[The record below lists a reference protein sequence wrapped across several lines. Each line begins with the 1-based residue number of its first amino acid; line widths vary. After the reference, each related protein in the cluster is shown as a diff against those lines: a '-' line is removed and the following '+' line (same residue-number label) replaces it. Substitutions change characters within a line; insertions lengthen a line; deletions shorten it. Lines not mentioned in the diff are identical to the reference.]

1 MTQLVENTHKPA
13 NKISVAWAPFTYQLA
28 AILETLEEDQ
38 FLILSVKHSDRFIQ
52 FAAQGS
58 FGIRIETASN
68 SYLDGSEQ
76 FNEEQIGSLIA
87 AGWDSPSGTPTEST
101 SEGDPDG
108 SPNFFADFPAPVSFE
123 SVATLA
129 VRTLSELL
137 LVPHPGSLQYKAFD
151 DDNQAIALPEL
162 GLKLEIRTEDEVE
175 EDASKLLLDT
185 LRECTDI
192 SDLNYD
198 EDGDIGILSGSA
210 LTFIRLVN
218 EAQHI
223 RFFSLVLL
231 DIEEDAEIYRH
242 LNDINAD
249 ENLIRFYY
257 KDETIFGVLDIFA
270 APYVSEHAAQAFE
283 YFSTTVDRIGEQL
296 QEVFG
301 GQTAVSMTQPNA
313 LKH

>member
-1 MTQLVENTHKPA
+1 MTQLVDNTHKPT
-13 NKISVAWAPFTYQLA
+13 NNISVAWAPFTNKLA
-28 AILETLEEDQ
+28 AALETLEEDQ

-58 FGIRIETASN
+58 FGIRIETTSN
-68 SYLDGSEQ
+68 SYLTKPEQ
-76 FNEEQIGSLIA
+76 LNNEQIATLIDI
-87 AGWDSPSGTPTEST
+87 GWESPTGAPAEST
-101 SEGDPDG
+101 PESDPDG
-108 SPNFFADFPAPVSFE
+108 SPNFFAEFPAPVYFE
-123 SVATLA
+123 SIANLT
-129 VRTLSELL
+129 VRTLSEIFR
-137 LVPHPGSLQYKAFD
+137 VPHPGSLQYQAFD
-151 DDNQAIALPEL
+151 DEGQAIALPEL
-162 GLKLEIRTEDEVE
+162 GLKLEVSTEEAME
-175 EDASKLLLDT
+175 EDVSQLLLDT
-185 LRECTDI
+185 LKESTGI
-192 SDLNYD
+192 SDLSCD
-198 EDGDIGILSGSA
+198 EDGDIGILFGSA
-210 LTFIRLVN
+210 LTFIRIVN
-218 EAQHI
+218 DAQHI

-231 DIEEDAEIYRH
+231 DVEEDAEIYRH

-301 GQTAVSMTQPNA
+301 GQTAVSMTQQNA